1 MKQYKVFK
9 FGGASVKDAAAI
21 ENLRNILLRY
31 PEDPLAVVISAIGKT
46 TNFLEK
52 TLDAYYHR
60 PEEALRLADELQR
73 HHEQIARGLLADPE
87 TLNATMRPLFDKL
100 RARLLT
106 QHSNNHDFDYD
117 QIVSFGELLSTALIS
132 EYLNQSGIANTWLDA
147 RRLMRTD
154 STYREGH
161 ILWDTTTAQIRDA
174 VSRQDNRIVVTQG
187 FIGGTAECL
196 TTTLGREGSDFS
208 AAVMAYA
215 LDAESVTIWKDV
227 PGLLNADPKR
237 FPDAVK
243 LARIPYVEA
252 VELSFYGAS
261 VIHPKTLKP
270 LQNKSIPL
278 YVKSFFRPDDEG
290 SVITA
295 CTVSPETPSF
305 IVKDRQTLITVS
317 PRDFSF
323 MDVDNLS
330 EIFSQFSK
338 FRVRVNMM
346 QNSALSLSVCTGS
359 DKIRVRQC
367 MDALKERYKVKYNE
381 NVDLVTIRHYNQA
394 SIDRVSAGREVLLE
408 QTSRST
414 TQFVMKG
421 ISAEESINSR

>member
-21 ENLRNILLRY
+21 ENLRDILQRY
-31 PEDPLAVVISAIGKT
+31 PEEHLAIVISAIGKT

-52 TLDAYYHR
+52 TLDAYYHH
-60 PEEALRLADELQR
+60 PDEALQMADELQR
-73 HHEQIARGLLADPE
+73 HHEQIAEGLLANPE
-87 TLNATMRPLFDKL
+87 TLNAAMRPLFDKL

-106 QHSNNHDFDYD
+106 QHSNNYDFDYD
-117 QIVSFGELLSTALIS
+117 QIVSFGELLSTTLIS
-132 EYLNQSGIANTWLDA
+132 EYLNRSGIANTWLDA

-161 ILWDTTTAQIRDA
+161 ILWDTTAAQIRDA
-174 VSRQDNRIVVTQG
+174 VSGQGNRIVVTQG

-208 AAVMAYA
+208 AAVIAYA
-215 LDAESVTIWKDV
+215 LDAGSVTIWKDV

-243 LARIPYVEA
+243 LSRIPYEEA

-270 LQNKSIPL
+270 LQNKGIPL

-295 CTVSPETPSF
+295 CTVYPEVPSF
-305 IVKDRQTLITVS
+305 IVKDRQTLLTVS

-330 EIFSQFSK
+330 EIFSQFST
-338 FRVRVNMM
+338 FRIRVNMM

-359 DKIRVRQC
+359 DKNRVSRC
-367 MDALKERYKVKYNE
+367 IDALKERYKVKYNE
-381 NVDLVTIRHYNQA
+381 DVDLVTIRHYNQEA
-394 SIDRVSAGREVLLE
+394 IDRVLAEREVLLE

-414 TQFVMKG
+414 TQFVMKARPADSKM
-421 ISAEESINSR
+421 I

>member
-9 FGGASVKDAAAI
+9 FGGASVRDAAAI
-21 ENLRNILLRY
+21 ENLRNILQRY

-60 PEEALRLADELQR
+60 PQEALRMADELQQ
-73 HHEQIARGLLADPE
+73 HHERIAQGLLAEPE
-87 TLNATMRPLFDKL
+87 ALNATIRPLFDKL
-100 RARLLT
+100 RTRLKT
-106 QHSNNHDFDYD
+106 QHSNNYDFDYD
-117 QIVSFGELLSTALIS
+117 QIVSYGELLSTTLIS
-132 EYLNQSGIANTWLDA
+132 EYLNQSGVSNTWLDA

-161 ILWDTTTAQIRDA
+161 ILWDATTAQIRDA
-174 VSRQDNRIVVTQG
+174 VSGQENRIVITQG

-215 LDAESVTIWKDV
+215 LDAESLTIWKDV

-237 FPDAVK
+237 FPDAVR
-243 LARIPYVEA
+243 LPRIPYEEA

-270 LQNKSIPL
+270 LQNKGIPL

-295 CTVSPETPSF
+295 CTVFSETPSF
-305 IVKDRQTLITVS
+305 IVKDRQTLITIS

-330 EIFSQFSK
+330 EIFSQFST
-338 FRVRVNMM
+338 FRIRINMM
-346 QNSALSLSVCTGS
+346 QNSALSLSVCTES
-359 DKIRVRQC
+359 DKNRVRRC

-381 NVDLVTIRHYNQA
+381 DVDLVTIRHYNQEA
-394 SIDRVSAGREVLLE
+394 IDRVLAGREVLLE

-414 TQFVMKG
+414 TQFVTKG
-421 ISAEESINSR
+421 FSAGADINS